1 MGGATTR
8 GDNMKNKKNENPK
21 EELNKLA
28 DDYVAPDGGWGWI
41 IVLAAGFS
49 NLCVLVTIQNFGLI
63 FRVKLAE
70 LGITP
75 TETTTILNVHLAVTA
90 MIGLA
95 NGPVFKR
102 FSFRQMA
109 LFGTILSAFAVMVLS
124 TATTFHEILIYL
136 AVFQAAGGGIT
147 MSSNA
152 LALNTYF
159 KKRKR
164 LAVGLSWTCT
174 GFGPIIMPH
183 VITALMPIFDVSG
196 TLLILGGFS
205 AHSIACSLLLHPVA
219 WHAKKISVMDELR
232 AEAIK
237 EKHDIMLN
245 NGVRKDLKA
254 LSVENLKE
262 KLSTIADD
270 RQGFGSQYLYYDDEE
285 EGAVGIDVEGGTPM
299 MSRAND
305 GWFSKKNSSTVSL
318 TSNRTVKHEN
328 SQVRLR
334 NKSFSL
340 SRPPSITAL
349 SQGQSLRNINKG
361 LSENDGKRRKLSNQI
376 SGTTPLIIVRESCE
390 STNSNEDNCKV
401 DECPKYQED
410 TTETGEETVEEPPAS
425 RFKRFIHAIVIFFD
439 LDLLR
444 DKVYVN
450 LMLGLNFA
458 NFTEINFALIT
469 PFILGDYGLEINQ
482 VAMFMSVL
490 GGVDVVARIFISFLA
505 TKIGF
510 SNRTFFLIGVTFMSS
525 GRIILAHTIDYTII
539 LLVAVL
545 IGFGKSLRTIFIA
558 LVIPTHVP
566 LSRLPAATGLQLVT
580 SGLISIGFGPL
591 VGKLRIFLGNYSI
604 LLHILN
610 IFPYLVIIS
619 WTLEAWITSRRTKK
633 NKDQPS
639 TQA

>member
-1 MGGATTR
+1 MGAMTTE
-8 GDNMKNKKNENPK
+8 GDNVKDEGNKKPE
-21 EELNKLA
+21 EELNKLT
-28 DDYVAPDGGWGWI
+28 DDFVAPDGGWGWI

-49 NLCVLVTIQNFGLI
+49 NLCVLATIQNFGLI
-63 FRVKLAE
+63 FRVKLAH

-75 TETTTILNVHLAVTA
+75 TETTTILNVHLAITA
-90 MIGLA
+90 TIGLA
-95 NGPVFKR
+95 NGPLFKK
-102 FSFRQMA
+102 FSFRQIA
-109 LFGTILSAFAVMVLS
+109 LCGAILCSSATIMLS
-124 TATTFHEILIYL
+124 TARTFHEILIYL
-136 AVFQAAGGGIT
+136 AVFHAAGSGIS

-159 KKRKR
+159 KKRRR

-174 GFGPIIMPH
+174 GLGPIIMPH
-183 VITALMPIFDVSG
+183 IITALMPIFDVSG
-196 TLLILGGFS
+196 TLLILGGF
-205 AHSIACSLLLHPVA
+205 ATHSVACSLLLHPVA
-219 WHAKKISVMDELR
+219 WHAKKINVMDELR

-237 EKHDIMLN
+237 EKQDTVLN
-245 NGVRKDLKA
+245 NRTRKDLKA

-285 EGAVGIDVEGGTPM
+285 EGAAGIDVEGGTPM

-328 SQVRLR
+328 PQVRLR

-349 SQGQSLRNINKG
+349 SQGHSLRNIAKG
-361 LSENDGKRRKLSNQI
+361 ISENDGRRRKLSNQI
-376 SGTTPLIIVRESCE
+376 SGTTPLIIVKESCE
-390 STNSNEDNCKV
+390 STNSNEDDCKA
-401 DECPKYQED
+401 DECEKCQLEG
-410 TTETGEETVEEPPAS
+410 TAEEEPVEEHPPS
-425 RFKRFIHAIVIFFD
+425 RFKRFINAIVIFFD
-439 LDLLR
+439 LSLLR
-444 DKVYVN
+444 DKVFVN

-469 PFILGDYGLEINQ
+469 PFILGDFGLKINQ

-490 GGVDVVARIFISFLA
+490 AGVDMAARVFISFLA
-505 TKIGF
+505 SKIGF
-510 SNRTFFLIGVTFMSS
+510 SNRTFFLIGVAFMSS
-525 GRIILAHTIDYTII
+525 GRLILAHTIDYTII

-545 IGFGKSLRTIFIA
+545 VGFGKSLRTIFIA
-558 LVIPTHVP
+558 LVIPSHVP

-591 VGKLRIFLGNYSI
+591 VGRIKVLLGSYSL

-619 WTLEAWITSRRTKK
+619 WTLEAWITSRRAKK
-633 NKDQPS
+633 IENQLNS
-639 TQA
+639 EA